1 MRYEMG
7 PEGMVEVHA
16 KPTTTAGH
24 VMLGLLL
31 AGGAV
36 ALAEVIASRRSVVEE
51 PDYMSEYAESQG
63 PVSNPPKAAFA
74 VIWPS
79 MFTALTISGLRVWNS
94 PQGAT
99 RTRALTLWS
108 LVQGFSAAWMALGP
122 KRVGGR
128 VAVAVASV
136 GAGAVYAY
144 HAVKV
149 QPPPG
154 AVAAPTAG
162 WMGIASLLKDQ
173 WDRRVTH
180 RGQDHGPTV
189 H

>member
-7 PEGMVEVHA
+7 PEGMVEV
-16 KPTTTAGH
+16 KTQPVRTAGH
-24 VMLGLLL
+24 VLLGLLL

-36 ALAEVIASRRSVVEE
+36 AAAEMIANRKTVPYDDDMLSDYAEV
-51 PDYMSEYAESQG
+51 QG
-63 PVSNPPKAAFA
+63 PITSPPKAAFA

-94 PQGAT
+94 PAGPT

-108 LVQGFSAAWMALGP
+108 LVQAFSATWMALGP

-128 VAVAVASV
+128 VAAAVASV

-144 HAVKV
+144 HASRV

-162 WMGIASLLKDQ
+162 WMGVANLLRDQ
-173 WDRRVTH
+173 WDRRTGGGDQH
-180 RGQDHGPTV
+180 TV

>member
-7 PEGMVEVHA
+7 PEGMVEVPA
-16 KPTTTAGH
+16 KPVTTAGH
-24 VMLGLLL
+24 VLLGLLL

-36 ALAEVIASRRSVVEE
+36 AIAEVIASRRSVREE
-51 PDYMSEYAESQG
+51 PEYMSNFAEAQG
-63 PVSNPPKAAFA
+63 PVSSPPKAAFA

-122 KRVGGR
+122 RRVGGR

-144 HAVKV
+144 HAMKV
-149 QPPPG
+149 QPSPG

-162 WMGIASLLKDQ
+162 WMGIATLLKDQ
-173 WDRRVTH
+173 WDRRTH
-180 RGQDHGPTV
+180 SGHDNGHTV

>member
-7 PEGMVEVHA
+7 PEGMVEVA
-16 KPTTTAGH
+16 ARPVSTTGH
-24 VMLGLLL
+24 VLLGLLL
-31 AGGAV
+31 AAGAV
-36 ALAEVIASRRSVVEE
+36 ATAELIAHRQRSAADD
-51 PDYMSEYAESQG
+51 PDFMSDYAEIQA
-63 PVSNPPKAAFA
+63 PMANPRKAAFA

-94 PQGAT
+94 PSGPT
-99 RTRALTLWS
+99 RTRALTLWG

-128 VAVAVASV
+128 VAAAVASV

-144 HAVKV
+144 HASKV

-154 AVAAPTAG
+154 GAAAPTAG
-162 WMGIASLLKDQ
+162 WMGLATLLRDQ
-173 WDRRVTH
+173 FHH
-180 RGQDHGPTV
+180 RGGGEHRTV

>member
-7 PEGMVEVHA
+7 PEGMVEVPA
-16 KPTTTAGH
+16 KPVTTAGH
-24 VMLGLLL
+24 VILGLLL

-36 ALAEVIASRRSVVEE
+36 AAAELIAHRQKTRLED
-51 PDYMSEYAESQG
+51 PDYMSDYAEAHG
-63 PVSNPPKAAFA
+63 PVNGPPKAAFA
-74 VIWPS
+74 IIWPS

-94 PQGAT
+94 PSGPT
-99 RTRALTLWS
+99 RTRALALWS

-128 VAVAVASV
+128 VAAAVASV

-144 HAVKV
+144 HAAKV
-149 QPPPG
+149 QLPG
-154 AVAAPTAG
+154 GAIAPSAG
-162 WMGIASLLKDQ
+162 WLGVATLLRGQ
-173 WDRRVTH
+173 FDRRA
-180 RGQDHGPTV
+180 HGHNEPTV

>member
-7 PEGMVEVHA
+7 PEGMEEVHA
-16 KPTTTAGH
+16 KPVSTAGH
-24 VMLGLLL
+24 VLLGVLL
-31 AGGAV
+31 AAGAV
-36 ALAEVIASRRSVVEE
+36 AAAELLANRKRDEDE
-51 PDYMSEYAESQG
+51 PQMLSDYAEAQG
-63 PVSNPPKAAFA
+63 PVASPPKAAFA

-99 RTRALTLWS
+99 RTRALALWG
-108 LVQGFSAAWMALGP
+108 LVQAFSATWMALGP

-128 VAVAVASV
+128 VAAAVASV

-144 HAVKV
+144 HASKV

-162 WMGIASLLKDQ
+162 WMGIANLLRDQ
-173 WDRRVTH
+173 WDRRGPPGDH
-180 RGQDHGPTV
+180 RPTV